1 MYTNRKK
8 EKRER
13 ESVENKKALLFLVES
28 RELISF
34 HLKVHVYLRQKV
46 LANMTFN
53 KLLNQLVDSL
63 AIS

>member
-8 EKRER
+8 EKKER

-34 HLKVHVYLRQKV
+34 HLKVFVYLSQTV
-46 LANMTFN
+46 FGTVVFD
-53 KLLNQLVDSL
+53 KLLNQLVDSW

>member
-28 RELISF
+28 RALFSF
-34 HLKVHVYLRQKV
+34 HLKVHI
-46 LANMTFN
+46 
-53 KLLNQLVDSL
+53 LLSVRIIKYSYVHKPPS
-63 AIS
+63 IFE